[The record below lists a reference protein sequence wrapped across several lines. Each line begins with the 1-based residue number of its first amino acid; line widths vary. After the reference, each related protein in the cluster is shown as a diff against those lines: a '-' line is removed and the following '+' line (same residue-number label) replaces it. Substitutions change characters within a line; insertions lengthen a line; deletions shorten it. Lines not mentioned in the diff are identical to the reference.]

1 MPVVDPAELS
11 GEIPFEMTHESGE
24 IWGRRTAEQ
33 QMKMVTEEG
42 VVVELDGLSMD
53 VERVSQAPSADVSD
67 VVVRGKE
74 SEALDAT
81 RGNVVSRPR
90 G

>member
-1 MPVVDPAELS
+1 MPVVDTTELS
-11 GEIPFEMTHESGE
+11 GEISLEMAHESSE
-24 IWGRRTAEQ
+24 ISCCLTAEQ
-33 QMKMVTEEG
+33 QMKVVAEEDVVVKLDNLSVNMEG
-42 VVVELDGLSMD
+42 V
-53 VERVSQAPSADVSD
+53 SQDTSADVSD